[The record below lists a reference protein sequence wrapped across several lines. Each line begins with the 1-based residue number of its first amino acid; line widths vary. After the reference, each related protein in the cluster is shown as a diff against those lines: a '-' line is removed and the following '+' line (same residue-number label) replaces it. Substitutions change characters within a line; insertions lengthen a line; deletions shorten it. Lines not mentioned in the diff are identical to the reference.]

1 MKRFV
6 ALSLIGLM
14 FVAALSAAP
23 RPAAAQGPGLISSV
37 LNRMDKNRREL
48 KSLRSGLVMQKWN
61 QQIRQEEMQYGD
73 LQYIAGSGS
82 NMNVRVDWTRPVR
95 EHLAVKDGQ
104 YTLFRPRLNQA
115 YQGSTKST
123 SKNTKVN
130 DALGFS
136 LNMSGAQLKS
146 RFNVEFVGEGNLYD
160 NVYVTQLRLTPKGG
174 ASYQYAEVWVDRTGM
189 PVQTKVVQ
197 RNGDFTLVRL
207 TGVQRNA
214 PVSADAF
221 NLPLPAG
228 VKIVKG

>member
-1 MKRFV
+1 MKRFIT
-6 ALSLIGLM
+6 LSLIGLM
-14 FVAALSAAP
+14 FVAALSAVP

-61 QQIRQEEMQYGD
+61 QQIRQEEMQFGD
-73 LQYIAGSGS
+73 LQYIAGAGT
-82 NMNVRVDWTRPVR
+82 NMSVRVDWTKPVR

-115 YQGSTKST
+115 YQGSTKSS
-123 SKNTKVN
+123 SKNAKVS

-160 NVYVTQLRLTPKGG
+160 NVFVTQLKLTPKGG
-174 ASYQYAEVWVDRTGM
+174 ASYQYAEVWVDRAGM

-207 TGVQRNA
+207 TGVQKNA

-221 NLPLPAG
+221 NLSLPSG
-228 VKIVKG
+228 VKIAKG